1 MGGDV
6 SGVVVGVLPHQYNWG
21 LMQLPQDYNWGVGV
35 LMRHPQLLDYNDDNI
50 DNDLHFD

>member
-1 MGGDV
+1 M
-6 SGVVVGVLPHQYNWG
+6 SGVVVGVLLHLYNWG

-35 LMRHPQLLDYNDDNI
+35 LMRHPPLLNYNDDNI

>member
-1 MGGDV
+1 M
-6 SGVVVGVLPHQYNWG
+6 SGVVVGVLFHQPHQYNWD